1 MPVKVRLTR
10 VGNRNNPIWRVVVA
24 DDRSPRDGRFIEVL
38 GHYNPQRAPSEI
50 AIDRDRLAS
59 WLARGAQPTRAVRR
73 LVEALE
79 RGRPPAAEVRA
90 DEAAAARRS
99 GVAANAGAA
108 TAEQGSDAE
117 AAGSAEATTD
127 GGAAAGSE
135 PSADSAGD
143 AAASDSSPGTA
154 AAASAGEE
162 SGEGGS
168 AAGEEAGASDS
179 A

>member
-79 RGRPPAAEVRA
+79 RGRPPASEVRA

-108 TAEQGSDAE
+108 TAEQ
-117 AAGSAEATTD
+117 GSAEATTD

-154 AAASAGEE
+154 AAASAGED
-162 SGEGGS
+162 SGEGDS